1 MKQVFVGD
9 KRVHVDRHSGRLRER
24 VPSLSYFESLTWDIY
39 FGSPLA
45 NYLALPGSE
54 SVFGLTKGP
63 LLKFSSVVISSMNRF
78 PLFF

>member
-1 MKQVFVGD
+1 MWIDTQEGSEKELHLCGILNHLHGTF
-9 KRVHVDRHSGRLRER
+9 
-24 VPSLSYFESLTWDIY
+24 I

-45 NYLALPGSE
+45 SYLALPGSE

-63 LLKFSSVVISSMNRF
+63 LLKFSSVVISLMNRF